1 MAPERAVRK
10 SANQLRV
17 NQRRA
22 KLKGLELEEKC
33 VELATLGLSTRKI
46 AELLGCSHTT
56 AERHLHHALEVKIAE
71 IGEKG
76 DGLRAR
82 ELAKCD
88 EWERRASAVL
98 TRKHLMFY
106 QGEPVSL
113 LLPADADAPDDQV
126 VIVDVLNKD
135 SGEYERVKARRVG
148 VIDDGPTLNAIAT
161 LLRVAE
167 RRAKL
172 LGLDQPSRTEL
183 SGPDGGPIQI
193 AAAAQEAREHLA
205 AKLQAIHRAR
215 AEVEA

>member
-33 VELATLGLSTRKI
+33 VEFATLGLSTR
-46 AELLGCSHTT
+46 
-56 AERHLHHALEVKIAE
+56 KIAE